1 VVDLGIIRLPGRHLV
16 LCGRSERGPKYSNLV
31 YLLQKETFKLICPL
45 TSRSWIWA
53 IVAGMDR
60 LWLIC
65 KGSKNG
71 RYCEVGFY
79 CPDYEYMGVI
89 VLEVFACFGVV
100 GGSLIVQK
108 AAVLL
113 LRSAGGETCW
123 IGDLLTIAAS
133 LSIQGLEDIHI

>member
-1 VVDLGIIRLPGRHLV
+1 
-16 LCGRSERGPKYSNLV
+16 
-31 YLLQKETFKLICPL
+31 
-45 TSRSWIWA
+45 
-53 IVAGMDR
+53 MDR

-113 LRSAGGETCW
+113 VRSAGV
-123 IGDLLTIAAS
+123 GDMLDWRFIDNSSYPFNSRTRRHTYIVARS
-133 LSIQGLEDIHI
+133 